1 MDDGIGKVNPIN
13 TGKDSLS
20 IRAEHTTTSK
30 PKVRRPA
37 DKTRFEDVLQ
47 KKEAQVT
54 DEEKKKKEQP
64 HGKYKNG
71 KRIL

>member
-20 IRAEHTTTSK
+20 IRGEHTTTSK
-30 PKVRRPA
+30 PKLHKPGPR
-37 DKTRFEDVLQ
+37 TRFEDVLLN
-47 KKEAQVT
+47 KEAQMT
-54 DEEKKKKEQP
+54 EEERKKKPQP